1 MTHDNCEQQT
11 THSRAQDVLAEDAYT
26 DFLRERKAYL
36 SERIT
41 NAVQKSGR
49 SLDDIQLCA
58 VSKTVDVPEILAAS
72 RAGYTLFGENRPQAL
87 RDKVSALTSA
97 IQQGT
102 LRFDMI
108 GNLQLNKINM
118 VLDNC
123 CRIQSVSSLELARAL
138 NKHAGTKGLRVSCL
152 LEINVVGELSK
163 SGFSSKALYECL
175 DELMS
180 MEHIHIEGLMNMAP
194 RNDPD
199 TARRSFAGLF
209 ALREAL
215 RAQTGLELSTLS
227 CGMSDDFEIAL
238 EEGSTLIRLG
248 RIVFDTNYK
257 VTA

>member
-1 MTHDNCEQQT
+1 MTLHNGEQQT
-11 THSRAQDVLAEDAYT
+11 THACAQDMLAEDMYAA
-26 DFLRERKAYL
+26 FLRERKAYL

-41 NAVQKSGR
+41 NAAQKSGR

-58 VSKTVDVPEILAAS
+58 VSKTVDVPEILAACHV
-72 RAGYTLFGENRPQAL
+72 GYMLFGENRPQAL
-87 RDKVSALTSA
+87 RDKALSLKSA

-123 CRIQSVSSLELARAL
+123 CRIQSVSSLELAREL
-138 NKHAGTKGLRVSCL
+138 NKHAGAKGLRVSCL

-180 MEHIHIEGLMNMAP
+180 MTHIHIEGLMNMAP

-199 TARRSFAGLF
+199 TARRSFSGLYE
-209 ALREAL
+209 LREAL

-248 RIVFDTNYK
+248 RIVFDKNYK